1 MAHEVDD
8 CITLDQF
15 FCVSDD
21 EGSVFSSDY
30 GQYIYFDETDCEVLG
45 GFPFNNEGR
54 SSDWTKSPRIISSQL
69 VVQIREVCAANGIKD
84 DSNVYAK
91 MRTSGTQPSSKT
103 SMSRS
108 QLGRCEWPNH
118 SMKAAW
124 QKDHSLKIS
133 VRKKRSLSKD
143 YEIGG
148 AEIALKD
155 FFDEEAILSPNSST
169 ATRRFIL
176 LDLEKPVQ
184 QNLTQRILGKLSNRQ
199 SQRLKAKA
207 QISAKLRIVV
217 AIFHFDSL
225 YTCRYYP
232 DTIKHGLDFMDD
244 LRFQDRHP
252 GVPRPLDT
260 LRYSV
265 EMQGSSKSSPPR
277 GCALYFGPTL
287 VGTAS
292 FAHSLEP
299 RLCGAPLDCVQSEVT
314 LFDPAGRVLAALSQ
328 LLDLEKSQPAR
339 ALSSLR
345 LSSCSTAF
353 PLLGEGEA
361 SQGRG
366 SALFS
371 LHFYVLAEGPA
382 RQEQFAAGW
391 ATNAVDM
398 ASSVLLTRAPAAP
411 PRSAGAGAGP
421 PRGRARTESGGVGL
435 GTLLQRASSSRGRA
449 ASSGGGGGGE
459 RLGGLLPPA
468 PYAAAALDQGGL
480 ELHTTARCPVH
491 GGPLV
496 AAALLLLSR
505 NLAPFLLAI

>member
-1 MAHEVDD
+1 
-8 CITLDQF
+8 
-15 FCVSDD
+15 
-21 EGSVFSSDY
+21 
-30 GQYIYFDETDCEVLG
+30 
-45 GFPFNNEGR
+45 
-54 SSDWTKSPRIISSQL
+54 
-69 VVQIREVCAANGIKD
+69 
-84 DSNVYAK
+84 
-91 MRTSGTQPSSKT
+91 
-103 SMSRS
+103 
-108 QLGRCEWPNH
+108 
-118 SMKAAW
+118 
-124 QKDHSLKIS
+124 
-133 VRKKRSLSKD
+133 
-143 YEIGG
+143 
-148 AEIALKD
+148 
-155 FFDEEAILSPNSST
+155 
-169 ATRRFIL
+169 L

-199 SQRLKAKA
+199 SQRLQAKA
-207 QISAKLRIVV
+207 QVSAKLRIVV

-398 ASSVLLTRAPAAP
+398 ASSVLLTRAHTAP

-435 GTLLQRASSSRGRA
+435 GGLLQRASSSRGRA
-449 ASSGGGGGGE
+449 ASSGGGE